1 MAKKNI
7 GVRELSRRRGFSISS
22 ISGWRTGKEMKE
34 RQILA
39 VCEELD
45 ITPNQLLLDNPP
57 GDELEQEIAELTEVQ
72 RKALLIFIAAMKK
85 GA

>member
-1 MAKKNI
+1 
-7 GVRELSRRRGFSISS
+7 
-22 ISGWRTGKEMKE
+22 MKE